1 MRKYLLG
8 KVYLSSWH
16 PHFLLH
22 NSQCDFSPAGQ
33 ACTAYSQRSC
43 PGTLKPGVF
52 LENRSL
58 QVSII
63 FTLDVFFKYR
73 LHNLQSI
80 RLLVLRK
87 PEVFSKSKGHTSV
100 RARRLFRN
108 NKSWAHATTVA
119 TIWQLEWQRNCC
131 LSHFCKVF

>member
-8 KVYLSSWH
+8 KVYLSSRH

-33 ACTAYSQRSC
+33 AWTAYSQRSC

-63 FTLDVFFKYR
+63 FTLDGSFFKYR

-119 TIWQLEWQRNCC
+119 TI
-131 LSHFCKVF
+131 